1 MNIFRFFVRRPVL
14 TTMILVLLVVMGLY
28 SYQRLV
34 IEMMPN
40 IEFPVII
47 VTTVYPGA
55 SPAEIESQ
63 VTKKIEDEVATIANV
78 KNLTSYSQE
87 NVSLVIVEFE
97 LETSVDL
104 DAIDVKDK
112 VDAILFDLPDD
123 AEKPI
128 IQKFDIGA
136 TPVMEFAVSAPRP
149 LQEVYEIADKVVKER
164 LSRIDGVG
172 EVEITGKREREIRI
186 EIDPERL
193 RAYGLT
199 LLDVVAFVRM
209 ENLNIPAGHITRG
222 ATETTLRL
230 IGEFGDPREIAEI
243 RLPLRSGDN
252 IPLSEVAV
260 VRDTVEELRE
270 SSTYNGQPVIGLSII
285 KRSDGN
291 TVEVANGVKEALD
304 DLKAILDS
312 DIDITITSDSSTFVF
327 DSVNDVM
334 SNIMIGI
341 LLTSILLFLFLH
353 DWRQTVVAVVSM
365 PVSVIATFM
374 LIEMAGFTI
383 NIMTLMALGIS
394 IGTLVTNSIVV
405 IENITRHVKKGM
417 NPYDAAEHGTSEVA
431 VAVLASTLTNIVV
444 FTPIAFMSGIIGRF
458 FLQFGVTV
466 VFATVFS
473 LIISF
478 TMVPMLS
485 ARLLRAKAGEH
496 HDERHIW
503 TRFTGAWDRA
513 YDSMANGY
521 RSTLAVFLER
531 RWIPI
536 VVSIVMFFFAIFLF
550 SFVGGE
556 FMPVIDQNVVV
567 IKLEL
572 PAGTS
577 LERTQAVASRIEGR
591 MRAHDEVIG
600 VITKIGGG
608 QRGVEDADIVLRL
621 TKGDEREIKIT
632 EFMNMIRREL
642 ADLPDAS
649 IAVLTEGGGGGGD
662 ADLLLEVL
670 SSDQKKLSLVAG
682 QIYDIVRETEGLVE
696 VQSSE
701 KPGKPEIV
709 IRPRRRQLSW
719 RGLNPM
725 TVGMILRIAYEG
737 GEAGVYRES
746 GEEYDIKV
754 KYEERSR
761 HDPAYLRDLPIGM
774 PEGGTVPLSD
784 VMILENRTGE
794 SEIRHKDKQRM
805 VEITA
810 NVATGSLSEARV
822 LIDAEIAQLE
832 IPVGVRVKY
841 GGMAEIQD
849 ESFASIQTAMILAII
864 FIYIVMAGILESFI
878 HPVTVM
884 LTLPL
889 GLIGASFGLFFSG
902 QTINIMSLMAMI
914 MLVGIVVNN
923 AILLLDYT
931 RQLREKGM
939 SVKEALLEACPTRLR
954 PIIMANLAIAVGM
967 IPQAMSGAGAEY
979 RTPMAVVQIGGVLM
993 SAIFTLFVI
1002 PVAYSIMD
1010 RMTFAGRRAGKTG
1023 RVEAG
1028 TGGGQTRTGTVQ

>member
-14 TTMILVLLVVMGLY
+14 TTMILVLLVVMGAY

-40 IEFPVII
+40 IEFPII
-47 VTTVYPGA
+47 LVTTVYPGA

-112 VDAILFDLPDD
+112 IDAILFELPDG
-123 AEKPI
+123 AEKPV

-136 TPVMEFAVSAPRP
+136 FPVMEFAVSAPRP

-172 EVEITGKREREIRI
+172 EVEITGKREREVRI
-186 EIDPERL
+186 EVDPERL

-230 IGEFGDPREIAEI
+230 IGEFNDPREIAAI
-243 RLPLRSGDN
+243 RLPLRSGGN

-260 VRDTVEELRE
+260 VRDAVEELRE
-270 SSTYNGQPVIGLSII
+270 SSTYNGRSVIGLSVI

-291 TVEVANGVKEALD
+291 TVEVANGVHEALE
-304 DLKAILDS
+304 DLESILDS
-312 DIDITITSDSSTFVF
+312 DIEVTITSDSSTFVF

-341 LLTSILLFLFLH
+341 VLTSILLFLFLH
-353 DWRQTVVAVVSM
+353 DWRQTVVAVISM
-365 PVSVIATFM
+365 PVSVIATFL
-374 LIEMAGFTI
+374 LIERAGFSV

-405 IENITRHVKKGM
+405 IENITRHVKAGM

-473 LIISF
+473 MIISF

-496 HDERHIW
+496 HEEGHLW
-503 TRFTGAWDRA
+503 TRFTEGWDRW
-513 YDSMANGY
+513 YEDLTSGY
-521 RSTLAVFLER
+521 RSVLAVFLER

-536 VVSIVMFFFAIFLF
+536 VMSAAMFIFAIYLF

-556 FMPVIDQNVVV
+556 FMPMIDQDVVV

-577 LERTQAVASRIEGR
+577 LERTQEVASRIEGR
-591 MRAHDEVIG
+591 MRGHEEVIG

-608 QRGVEDADIVLRL
+608 QRGVEDADIILRL
-621 TKGDEREIKIT
+621 TKGDERDMKLT
-632 EFMNMIRREL
+632 DFMNLIRREL
-642 ADLPDAS
+642 ADLPDAEL
-649 IAVLTEGGGGGGD
+649 AVLTEAEGGND
-662 ADLLLEVL
+662 SDLLIEVL
-670 SSDQKKLSLVAG
+670 SGDQEKLSFVAG
-682 QIYDIVRETEGLVE
+682 QVYDIVRETEGLVE
-696 VQSSE
+696 VQTSE
-701 KPGKPEIV
+701 KAGKPEIV
-709 IRPRRRQLSW
+709 ARPRRRQLAW

-725 TVGMILRIAYEG
+725 TVGMILRTAYEG
-737 GEAGVYRES
+737 EEAGVYREF

-754 KYEERSR
+754 KYEARSR

-774 PEGGTVPLSD
+774 PAGGTVPLSD
-784 VMILENRTGE
+784 VMIFENRTGE
-794 SEIRHKDKQRM
+794 SEIRHRDKQRM

-810 NVATGSLSEARV
+810 NIATGSLSEARTM
-822 LIDAEIAQLE
+822 IDAEIAKLE
-832 IPVGVRVKY
+832 IPSGVRVKY

-849 ESFASIQTAMILAII
+849 ESFASIQTAMILAIVL
-864 FIYIVMAGILESFI
+864 IYVVMAAILESFV

-884 LTLPL
+884 ITLPL
-889 GLIGASFGLFFSG
+889 GLIGASFGLFFTG
-902 QTINIMSLMAMI
+902 QSINIFSLMAMI

-939 SVKEALLEACPTRLR
+939 SVREALLEACPTRLR
-954 PIIMANLAIAVGM
+954 PIIMANLAVAVGM

-993 SAIFTLFVI
+993 SALFTLFVI

-1010 RMTFAGRRAGKTG
+1010 RLTLAGRGARVARRTETRAGVK
-1023 RVEAG
+1023 
-1028 TGGGQTRTGTVQ
+1028 

>member
-14 TTMILVLLVVMGLY
+14 TTMLLVLLVVMGFY

-40 IEFPVII
+40 IEFPVIM

-63 VTKKIEDEVATIANV
+63 VTKKIEDEIATIANV

-112 VDAILFDLPDD
+112 VDAILFDLPDG

-136 TPVMEFAVSAPRP
+136 SAVMEFAVSAPRP
-149 LQEVYEIADKVVKER
+149 LQDVYEVADKVVKER

-172 EVEITGKREREIRI
+172 EVQVTGKREREIRV

-199 LLDVVAFVRM
+199 LLDVVAFVSM

-230 IGEFGDPREIAEI
+230 IGEFDKPQEIADI
-243 RLPLRSGDN
+243 RLPLRSGGN
-252 IPLSEVAV
+252 IPLSEVAEV
-260 VRDTVEELRE
+260 HDTVEELRE

-291 TVEVANGVKEALD
+291 TVEVANGVKEALE
-304 DLKAILDS
+304 DLEVILDS
-312 DIDITITSDSSTFVF
+312 DIEITITSDSSTFVF
-327 DSVNDVM
+327 DSVNDVL

-341 LLTSILLFLFLH
+341 LLTSILLFMFLH
-353 DWRQTVVAVVSM
+353 DWRQTIVAVISM

-374 LIEMAGFTI
+374 LIEMAGFSV

-405 IENITRHVKKGM
+405 IENISRHVKEGM

-485 ARLLRAKAGEH
+485 ARLLRASAVDQK
-496 HDERHIW
+496 DRKNIW
-503 TRFTGAWDRA
+503 TRFTTGWDRW
-513 YDSMANGY
+513 YEGLANGY
-521 RSTLAVFLER
+521 RSLLAVFLER

-536 VVSIVMFFFAIFLF
+536 VLSIVMFFFAIFLF
-550 SFVGGE
+550 GFVGGE
-556 FMPVIDQNVVV
+556 FMPVIDQNVV
-567 IKLEL
+567 IIQLEL

-577 LERTQAVASRIEGR
+577 LERTQDVASRIEGR

-608 QRGVEDADIVLRL
+608 QRGVEDAEIVLRL
-621 TKGDEREIKIT
+621 TKGDERETKIT
-632 EFMNMIRREL
+632 DFMNIIRREL

-649 IAVLTEGGGGGGD
+649 ISVLTEGGGGGND

-670 SSDQKKLSLVAG
+670 SGDQENLSLVAG
-682 QIYDIVRETEGLVE
+682 QIYEIVRETEGLVE

-701 KPGKPEIV
+701 KAGKPEIV
-709 IRPRRRQLSW
+709 VRPKRTQLSW

-725 TVGMILRIAYEG
+725 TVGMILRTAYEG
-737 GEAGVYRES
+737 EEAGVYRES

-754 KYEERSR
+754 KYGELSR
-761 HDPAYLRDLPIGM
+761 KDPAYLSDLPVGM
-774 PEGGTVPLSD
+774 PGGGTVPLSD
-784 VMILENRTGE
+784 VVTLQNRTGE
-794 SEIRHKDKQRM
+794 SEIRHKAKQRM

-822 LIDAEIAQLE
+822 LIDAEVEKLE
-832 IPVGVRVKY
+832 IPSGVQVKY

-849 ESFASIQTAMILAII
+849 ESFASIQTAMILAIV

-878 HPVTVM
+878 HPLTVM
-884 LTLPL
+884 ITLPL
-889 GLIGASFGLFFSG
+889 GMIGASFGLFFSG
-902 QTINIMSLMAMI
+902 QTINIMSLMAMV

-939 SVKEALLEACPTRLR
+939 SVTEALLEACPTRLR
-954 PIIMANLAIAVGM
+954 PIIMANLAIAIGM

-1010 RMTFAGRRAGKTG
+1010 RLTFAGRRERKAAKASAAATGPETGTG
-1023 RVEAG
+1023 RI
-1028 TGGGQTRTGTVQ
+1028 Q